1 MHLFEVERC
10 RTNMCYLY
18 SLFESFREKIIT
30 VLYSDVI
37 LPRRIHPS
45 SRNLK
50 RNRKTFSVTDVVLV
64 T

>member
-1 MHLFEVERC
+1 MHLFEVEHC